1 MVSSEICSHL
11 VLRRFADCRGTPSA
25 CLQCPPHCNRPGY
38 FFFSSVEQLSQ
49 LFCDFPHDTGQR
61 LGQSCDNKHSGFS
74 NAPRLRNLACELLHP
89 KQVKDMFAT
98 SSSHW
103 LYRSCIALL
112 LTTASSIDQVVAQ
125 QRVDPAVRARLDRE
139 FAEAHPQPG
148 DYLPNLELHNPKR
161 TPIKNQATDEPIT
174 ENLRYASQGDL
185 TLVLTASLT
194 CPKTRQHLPA
204 MQQLKTK
211 YKKHLGITIVY
222 VVEAHP
228 EKDVCPY
235 LGVVDVTDA
244 NLRDHILYRQPK
256 SMEDRIAIAEEFQT
270 RYPIDGEV
278 LIDSLANEAWR
289 ALGQSPNMAL
299 LVDSD
304 KRVLLRQGWVEPKS
318 LEEAIVKHLASVEK
332 VSIKR
337 KQHDDNTSNPE
348 LQAILKRLDPKH
360 PSESDFVYWLKEVET
375 NKLRILL
382 QRYPS
387 IVNSQYRYNRCT
399 QDTILSIMI
408 GRSDLEK
415 VKIVCEAGADVNLT
429 TGEETPLSTAIQVKS
444 LTILQYLIANGADV
458 KKCPL
463 RGFKSLLHFAV
474 WNDCNEMAI
483 VESLVDAGLKHDV
496 FSECA
501 MGLQEALTKRLDQ
514 VPSSGIQF
522 DVNGN
527 IPLAFAVVG
536 KQPAI
541 VKLLLERNLA
551 IDVQPAF
558 VEPPVVLAVEQ
569 KDPTILEML
578 LNHGFDPNAGRR
590 RGDGTPKQGQAIKDS
605 LEEDRYPHFRLLVD
619 AKAKL
624 DVTEEGYSLLHLAIA
639 RRLPISFV
647 QALLDLGTDINVLTQ
662 DYEDEDGCGPP
673 GPNLT
678 SETPLHIAASVLSP
692 KHVRFLI
699 SKKAKNAELNETKL
713 TPLAVAILHTLM
725 ASERHG
731 KIEPD
736 PEQVSR
742 GLETIKALIEG
753 GCPKDAS
760 DSNGKLIVK
769 EFEKII
775 RDNVIEG
782 EQAKARPDYG
792 PFPYLVRDH
801 NVLAGFDATKLTSS
815 PLLKEIFD
823 CLK

>member
-1 MVSSEICSHL
+1 MCV
-11 VLRRFADCRGTPSA
+11 A
-25 CLQCPPHCNRPGY
+25 
-38 FFFSSVEQLSQ
+38 
-49 LFCDFPHDTGQR
+49 
-61 LGQSCDNKHSGFS
+61 
-74 NAPRLRNLACELLHP
+74 
-89 KQVKDMFAT
+89 KQVKDMFET
-98 SSSHW
+98 SSSNW
-103 LYRSCIALL
+103 FFRCGIAIL
-112 LTTASSIDQVVAQ
+112 LTTTWSIEQGVAQ

-148 DYLPNLELHNPKR
+148 DYLPNLELHKLER
-161 TPIKNQATDEPIT
+161 TSSKSQATGEPIK
-174 ENLRYASQGDL
+174 ENLHTASYRDL

-204 MQQLKTK
+204 IQQLESK
-211 YKKHLGITIVY
+211 YREQLGITIVY

-256 SMEDRIAIAEEFQT
+256 SMEDRIAIAQEFQT

-278 LIDSLANEAWR
+278 LIDSLDNEAWR

-337 KQHDDNTSNPE
+337 KQHEDNTLNPE

-360 PSESDFVYWLKEVET
+360 PNESDFVYWLKEVET
-375 NKLRILL
+375 NKLRLLL

-387 IVNSQYRYNRCT
+387 IVNLQYRYNRSM

-408 GRSDLEK
+408 GRCDMEK

-429 TGEETPLSTAIQVKS
+429 TGEENPLCNAIQVKS
-444 LTILQYLIANGADV
+444 LPILQYLLANGADAR
-458 KKCPL
+458 KCPL

-474 WNDCNEMAI
+474 WNDCKETAI
-483 VESLVDAGLKHDV
+483 VESLVNAGLKHDV

-514 VPSSGIQF
+514 DPSSGIQF

-527 IPLAFAVVG
+527 IPLAFAVAG
-536 KQPAI
+536 NQPTI

-558 VEPPVVLAVEQ
+558 VEPPIVLAVQHKE
-569 KDPTILEML
+569 TAILEML
-578 LNHGFDPNAGRR
+578 LKHGFDPNAGRH

-605 LEEDRYPHFRLLVD
+605 LEADRYPHFRLLVD

-624 DVTEEGYSLLHLAIA
+624 DVTEEGYSLLQLAVV
-639 RRLPISFV
+639 RRLPISFI
-647 QALLDLGTDINVLTQ
+647 QDLLELGTDINVLTQ
-662 DYEDEDGCGPP
+662 DYEDDDGCGPP

-692 KHVRFLI
+692 EHVRFLL

-725 ASERHG
+725 AAERNNQ
-731 KIEPD
+731 IEPED

-775 RDNVIEG
+775 RDNVMED
-782 EQAKARPDYG
+782 EQAKARPDHD

-801 NVLAGFDATKLTSS
+801 NVLAGFDATKVTWS